1 MKLTCRDCG
10 KSFVFSEKEQ
20 AFFTQKKWKDPVRCP
35 LCREKN
41 KNCAV
46 TPTMAGRALCTA
58 GGADAVITRG
68 YTMHPILWVVF
79 DKEKENGF

>member
-20 AFFTQKKWKDPVRCP
+20 AFFAQKKWKDPVRCP

-41 KNCAV
+41 KKLRRDPYYGWESVMYSWGSRRGHHTRVHYAPHTV
-46 TPTMAGRALCTA
+46 
-58 GGADAVITRG
+58 GGFR
-68 YTMHPILWVVF
+68 
-79 DKEKENGF
+79 